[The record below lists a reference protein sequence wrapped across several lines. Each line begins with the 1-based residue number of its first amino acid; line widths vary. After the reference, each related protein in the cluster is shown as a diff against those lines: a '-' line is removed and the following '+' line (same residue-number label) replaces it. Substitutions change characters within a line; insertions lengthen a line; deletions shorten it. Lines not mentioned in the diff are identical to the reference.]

1 MFREYSQYD
10 ALGLAELQRRGEVN
24 AEQLLE
30 AAVDRAARINPQLNA
45 LVHSFAGRARDQVRD
60 GLPAGPFQGVPFVLK
75 DLMAMYAG
83 EPIRMGSR
91 AVNIT
96 PDYDSEI
103 VRRYKAAGLNIFA
116 KSNTPEFGLIITT
129 EPQLSGPAH
138 NPHRRGYSTG
148 GSSGGS
154 AAAVAAG
161 IVPVA
166 HGGDGGGSIRFPA
179 SWCGVFGLK
188 PSRGRN
194 PMGPDLGEDW
204 QGAVAEHVLSRSVRD
219 SAAMLDCTSGP
230 EIGAPYDIAP
240 PQGSF
245 LQAAGRDPKPL
256 RIALC
261 KEPLVA
267 TDVDPEVLAGLER
280 TAEQLAVLGHRVEEV
295 ELTVDRDQLW
305 RDFLVVVGA
314 EVAGLLRRLQQT
326 YPGSDIRR
334 CEAATKNLAMMGRS
348 FSAAD
353 LVSARYGWHQVQR
366 AAGELLS
373 DYDVLLCP
381 TTPTA
386 AVPHGQLPP
395 SPWEA
400 AQMVASHRLNMGR
413 LLMRS
418 GIVEKMALPV
428 LGKMAYTLLGN
439 VTGLPCMSVPLCQTA
454 DGLPFGMQFIAG
466 MCREELL
473 FSLAGQLEREL
484 GFTALPVDCE

>member
-1 MFREYSQYD
+1 MFSEYLQYD
-10 ALGLAELQRRGEVN
+10 GLGLAALQRSGEVS
-24 AEQLLE
+24 ADQLLD
-30 AAVDRAARINPQLNA
+30 AALAQVEQRNPQLNA
-45 LVHSFAGRARDQVRD
+45 LVHCFADRARQQIRD
-60 GLPAGPFQGVPFVLK
+60 GLPAGPFRGVPFVLK
-75 DLMAMYAG
+75 DLMAMFAG
-83 EPIRMGSR
+83 EPICMGSR
-91 AVNIT
+91 AVRVT

-138 NPHRRGYSTG
+138 NPHRKGYSTG

-230 EIGAPYDIAP
+230 EYGAPYDIRP

-256 RIALC
+256 RIGLC
-261 KEPLVA
+261 REPLVA
-267 TDVDPEVLAGLER
+267 TAVDPEVMSGLEQ
-280 TAEQLAVLGHRVEEV
+280 TAERLAALGHHVEETEV
-295 ELTVDRDQLW
+295 EVDREQLW
-305 RDFLVVVGA
+305 RDFLVIVGG
-314 EVAGLLRRLQQT
+314 EVAGLLARLAST
-326 YPGSDIRR
+326 YPGTDISR

-353 LVSARYGWHQVQR
+353 MVAARYGWHKVQR

-373 DYDVLLCP
+373 EYDMLLCP

-400 AQMVASHRLNMGR
+400 AQMVASHRMNIGR

-418 GIVEKMALPV
+418 GMVEKMALPV

-439 VTGLPCMSVPLCQTA
+439 VTGLPCMSVPLCKTA

-466 MCREELL
+466 MCREEQL

-484 GFTALPVDCE
+484 GFTDLPLGR

>member
-1 MFREYSQYD
+1 MFSDYSQFD
-10 ALGLAELQRRGEVN
+10 GLGLAQLQRRGEVSSQ
-24 AEQLLE
+24 ELLD
-30 AAVDRAARINPQLNA
+30 AALARAAQCNPRLNV
-45 LVHSFAGRARDQVRD
+45 LIHSFAERAREQISQ
-60 GLPAGPFQGVPFVLK
+60 GLPDGPFQGVPFVLK
-75 DLMAMYAG
+75 DLMAMFAG
-83 EPIRMGSR
+83 EPMRMGSR
-91 AVNIT
+91 GISIT
-96 PDYDSEI
+96 PDYDSEL
-103 VRRYKAAGLNIFA
+103 VKRYKAAGLNIFA

-129 EPQLSGPAH
+129 EPKRFGPAH
-138 NPHRRGYSTG
+138 NPHRQGYSTG

-194 PMGPDLGEDW
+194 PLGPDIGEDW

-219 SAAMLDCTSGP
+219 SAAMLDCTAGP
-230 EIGAPYDIAP
+230 EPGAPYRIAP
-240 PQGSF
+240 PKGSF
-245 LQAAGRDPKPL
+245 LAAVDRDPQPL

-261 KEPLVA
+261 REPLVP
-267 TDVDPEVLAGLER
+267 TEVDPEVLAGLDA
-280 TAEQLAVLGHRVEEV
+280 TAKRLEDLGHSVEEV
-295 ELTVDRDQLW
+295 ALDIDRDQMW
-305 RDFLVVVGA
+305 RDFVVIVGA
-314 EVAGLLRRLQQT
+314 EVAGLLRRLGRD
-326 YPGSDIRR
+326 YPGSDMGR

-353 LVSARYGWHQVQR
+353 LVDARYGWHKVQR

-373 DYDVLLCP
+373 DYDLMLCP

-395 SPWEA
+395 SRWEEL
-400 AQMVASHRLNMGR
+400 QMLASHRLNIGS
-413 LLMRS
+413 LLMGS
-418 GIVEKMALPV
+418 GMVEKMALPV

-439 VTGLPCMSVPLCQTA
+439 ITGLPAMSVPLCKTA
-454 DGLPFGMQFIAG
+454 EGMPFGMQFVAP
-466 MCREELL
+466 MCEEERL

-484 GFTALPVDCE
+484 GFTDLPLQD